1 MRITIAGS
9 GYVGLVSGAC
19 LASTGNTV
27 VGYDID
33 ESKVATIN
41 RGDCPIF
48 EPGLTELLQSN
59 IRAKR
64 LHFTTDPDE
73 ALANPEV
80 VFIAIGTP
88 PLPDGSA
95 DLSNVFAFAK
105 SMAERVKQPTVLVTK
120 STVPVG
126 TGDRVEK
133 LVREHT
139 KVPVSVVS
147 NPEFLK
153 EGNAVSDFLRP
164 DRVVIGANEPEA
176 GNIIRELHLP
186 FVRNERPI
194 LVMARR
200 AAEMTKYASNAM
212 LATRISFINEIAN
225 LCDAWGVDVNQVRR
239 GMGTDSRIGF
249 QFLYPG
255 AGYGGSCFPKDVQ
268 ALAHVTREVGR
279 EPVMLDAV
287 HNVNMAQKRVL
298 FSKIKERFGDG
309 LKGMTFAIWGVAFK
323 AGTDDLRESPA
334 LTLIDLLLEAGAK
347 VRAHDPAGLD
357 NLRRQ
362 YGDRVSCFEDVYE
375 TLEGADALC
384 VCTEW
389 AEFRSPEFPRI
400 REMLKQK
407 AVFDGRNLYDLDAMK
422 RYGLEYHCIGRP
434 VVS

>member
-1 MRITIAGS
+1 MGRLT
-9 GYVGLVSGAC
+9 
-19 LASTGNTV
+19 
-27 VGYDID
+27 
-33 ESKVATIN
+33 
-41 RGDCPIF
+41 CPTF
-48 EPGLTELLQSN
+48 
-59 IRAKR
+59 
-64 LHFTTDPDE
+64 
-73 ALANPEV
+73 
-80 VFIAIGTP
+80 
-88 PLPDGSA
+88 
-95 DLSNVFAFAK
+95 FAFAK

-287 HNVNMAQKRVL
+287 HNVNNG
-298 FSKIKERFGDG
+298 S
-309 LKGMTFAIWGVAFK
+309 
-323 AGTDDLRESPA
+323 
-334 LTLIDLLLEAGAK
+334 EAGA
-347 VRAHDPAGLD
+347 VLQDQGT
-357 NLRRQ
+357 LRRRAQ
-362 YGDRVSCFEDVYE
+362 GHDLRH
-375 TLEGADALC
+375 L
-384 VCTEW
+384 
-389 AEFRSPEFPRI
+389 
-400 REMLKQK
+400 
-407 AVFDGRNLYDLDAMK
+407 GR
-422 RYGLEYHCIGRP
+422 GLQSRHRRP
-434 VVS
+434 A